1 MIQYIDNSNDNNL
14 KIKLTEVIPLFK
26 KAIIVS
32 PFLSS
37 TDILFNILEQYSEII
52 LITRLSPP
60 ATPDLFKKL
69 HEYNNL
75 KVYVYDDDSLHSK
88 IYHLCNQNEN
98 ITIIGSS
105 NMTNGGLH
113 SNKEFNIA
121 VKNIDYNINEYFK
134 YLIANAYSELNSS
147 VIEYY
152 KTIYKKPE
160 KTNRFKRIK
169 LDNKIINEYTNVLNK
184 YLSIKGVIEIY
195 NNTDLPFTYLYDSF
209 AHQFKTKIIK
219 DYDFK
224 SKKLNKNDL
233 IKYFK
238 IFLEKYFDNE
248 DLEWRKNKFIN
259 NMEIKNQYNDLGKE
273 IIHNFIQGLHCVSF
287 GSGSGVRKRELSK
300 TNVNEFKKAI
310 DFILNERIEMPQKIA
325 ILLTDK
331 KKGGLKIDYLG
342 KSSIQ
347 EIPGWL
353 LPDNYPIINEK
364 FKYVLNYFEI

>member
-1 MIQYIDNSNDNNL
+1 ML
-14 KIKLTEVIPLFK
+14 VI
-26 KAIIVS
+26 
-32 PFLSS
+32 
-37 TDILFNILEQYSEII
+37 NY
-52 LITRLSPP
+52 
-60 ATPDLFKKL
+60 DL
-69 HEYNNL
+69 
-75 KVYVYDDDSLHSK
+75 
-88 IYHLCNQNEN
+88 
-98 ITIIGSS
+98 
-105 NMTNGGLH
+105 
-113 SNKEFNIA
+113 
-121 VKNIDYNINEYFK
+121 
-134 YLIANAYSELNSS
+134 
-147 VIEYY
+147 
-152 KTIYKKPE
+152 
-160 KTNRFKRIK
+160 
-169 LDNKIINEYTNVLNK
+169 
-184 YLSIKGVIEIY
+184 
-195 NNTDLPFTYLYDSF
+195 
-209 AHQFKTKIIK
+209 
-219 DYDFK
+219 K

-248 DLEWRKNKFIN
+248 DLEWRKNKFISS
-259 NMEIKNQYNDLGKE
+259 MEIKNKYTKLEKE
-273 IIHNFIQGLHCVSF
+273 IIRNFIIQGLHCISF